1 MLIDRGNNSILRK
14 AMDFFKALLSM
25 PGLRK
30 IKYRPKSREQAL
42 ASSRGSLGDMYI
54 SPVVNLNFTNKG

>member
-1 MLIDRGNNSILRK
+1 MLIVRGDNSILRK

-25 PGLRK
+25 PGLRR

-42 ASSRGSLGDMYI
+42 ASSRSSLGGMYI
-54 SPVVNLNFTNKG
+54 SPAVNLDFTNKG